1 MTPMG
6 NNATT
11 RFSNLL
17 RWLAIA
23 VLTLLVGMLINM
35 AVSGGELRG
44 GGSGMLVLVLVFY
57 GIVHVF
63 FLSIA
68 FLVTKV
74 FRHKS
79 LPFLFLLTTTLLL
92 AASLVVLDP
101 REFEGLHIF
110 PITLASL
117 SLISLDYFLRTR

>member
-1 MTPMG
+1 
-6 NNATT
+6 
-11 RFSNLL
+11 
-17 RWLAIA
+17 
-23 VLTLLVGMLINM
+23 MLI
-35 AVSGGELRG
+35 LI
-44 GGSGMLVLVLVFY
+44 LVFY

-68 FLVTKV
+68 FLVTKA

-92 AASLVVLDP
+92 AASLFVLDP
-101 REFEGLHIF
+101 RELEGIHIF
-110 PITLASL
+110 PIALASL